1 MNYRKIVSE
10 STAPEKPCPP
20 EQKKKKVK
28 ERTIKE
34 AMNAVTEWRE
44 LYEITD

>member
-1 MNYRKIVSE
+1 VHYA
-10 STAPEKPCPP
+10 TANWP

-34 AMNAVTEWRE
+34 AIDAVKQWR
-44 LYEITD
+44 